1 MKTLIMGGT
10 SDALSIAQSLIAAQ
24 NNVTYSIAGIVR
36 QPVLNCR
43 VLSGGFRVQKT
54 PTGVQHFDTGA
65 EGLQW
70 HLEGDGYDL
79 IIDATHPYALQI
91 SNNIMTASKQAGVP
105 VWRYLR
111 PAWSKADW
119 ATPEQTHWREF
130 SSLDEIIAQLKPYQS
145 PFFTVGRE
153 VFAKTDL
160 REPGQHWL
168 VRSAGIET
176 AITNNTHKITE
187 LKAVGP
193 FKLEDEL
200 ALFKAHGVDVLI
212 SKNSGGE
219 AVAAKIEAARQL
231 DIPVFLLARPNKSP
245 ADLSFSSV
253 AALIEQ
259 INNHLA

>member
-1 MKTLIMGGT
+1 MGGT
-10 SDALSIAQSLIAAQ
+10 GNALLIAQLLIAARH
-24 NNVTYSIAGIVR
+24 NVTYSIAGIVR
-36 QPVLNCR
+36 QPELNCR

-54 PTGVQHFDTGA
+54 PTGVKHFDTGA
-65 EGLQW
+65 QGLQW
-70 HLEGDGYDL
+70 HLEAVGYDL

-91 SNNIMTASKQAGVP
+91 SNNIMTASKHVGVP

-119 ATPEQTHWREF
+119 STPEQVRWREF
-130 SSLDEIIAQLKPYQS
+130 SSLDELIAQLKPYQS

-153 VFAKTDL
+153 VFAKMDL
-160 REPGQHWL
+160 REPRQHWL

-176 AITNNTHKITE
+176 ANIANSPKPIDITE

-200 ALFKAHGVDVLI
+200 ALFKAHGVDVLV

-231 DIPVFLLARPNKSP
+231 GIPVFLVARPNKAP

-253 AALIEQ
+253 ASLIEQ
-259 INNHLA
+259 INSHLA